1 MPDALLCWW
10 LLMGKNLE
18 ETRKARVGK
27 YCKGWGLGY
36 VSEDK
41 GIF

>member
-1 MPDALLCWW
+1 MPNTLLRWW
-10 LLMGKNLE
+10 LLMGKKLE
-18 ETRKARVGK
+18 EMRKARVGK

-36 VSEDK
+36 VSQGK